1 MGYTVLRD
9 TKEQQGWF
17 FSETSYCDGTVE
29 IKLPTGD
36 YTLRGYETLLTIE
49 RKGSSGEFAHN
60 VVENRF
66 ERELKRMEDFAHG
79 FMVLEFTM
87 DDLVNFP
94 RNSGIP
100 IHLWPKLR
108 IKSYFLVKR
117 FIEFQMQ
124 YKTKIILAGTHGKDV
139 ASSIFKR
146 TIEYH
151 DKPETQVVSRAR
163 KTAKASQN

>member
-9 TKEQQGWF
+9 TQEQQGWF

-49 RKGSSGEFAHN
+49 RKGSSGEFARN

-66 ERELKRMEDFAHG
+66 ERELKRMDDFAHG

-87 DDLVNFP
+87 ADLVNFP

-100 IHLWPKLR
+100 SHLWPKL
-108 IKSYFLVKR
+108 KTTSYFIVKR

-124 YKTKIILAGTHGKDV
+124 YKTKIILAGKYGKDV

-146 TIEYH
+146 TIEYY
-151 DKPETQVVSRAR
+151 DNQAKTVGSRTR
-163 KTAKASQN
+163 KTAKTN